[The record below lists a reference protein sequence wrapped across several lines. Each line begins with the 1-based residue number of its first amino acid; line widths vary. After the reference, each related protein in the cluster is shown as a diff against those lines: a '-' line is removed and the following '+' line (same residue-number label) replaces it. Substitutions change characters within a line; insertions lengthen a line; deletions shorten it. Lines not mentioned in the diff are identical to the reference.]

1 MSEPK
6 GFIDSTKPD
15 FMYKLH
21 KTLYG
26 INLAPRAW
34 YNKLKSCLLHW
45 GFIYTSSNTSMFLR
59 RSQTFIILILL
70 YIDDI
75 LIIRTSS
82 VELESFAATFSKAF
96 L

>member
-26 INLAPRAW
+26 INLASRAW

-45 GFIYTSSNTSMFLR
+45 DLSTLV
-59 RSQTFIILILL
+59 LIHLC
-70 YIDDI
+70 
-75 LIIRTSS
+75 
-82 VELESFAATFSKAF
+82 F
-96 L
+96 